1 MNKLN
6 RLYEKVM
13 KEKLRTVKVNYAD
26 GNSITTNMAAGLSDQ
41 EIKDYFKIG
50 KKFNLGTG
58 GKDKMVAVKSIKI
71 LESVHRES
79 READYKDFPA
89 IAKKGFTVFGDLTTA
104 NMKVAGDKYKKA
116 TGKSSGNINNKIHF
130 YSWMAS
136 YKESVYREATLN
148 IGDIYKK
155 DGQEFYVDE
164 MHSGFVWVYNEKHDL
179 KQIPRAEFNTLYKFV
194 RKESLSTLDSM
205 YEKVCRESLTKDK
218 VIKYGSKFGNPS
230 EVKKRVEKYYDYF
243 VRVYNEDNDETPKNA
258 WNVISSLSESV
269 NREAITAGKYKT
281 KGGEDITVHSVKDG
295 KAVIS
300 GNDSKNKTMDVDALK
315 NIIKESVHKEA
326 SYQIVQDGK
335 IIKTVSG
342 MSYFVDKNGFDDED
356 IDEIKKLGKGK
367 KYNQGGRTDSFVKKL
382 SESFKEAFKVGDK
395 VKHIQNK
402 RVGIVDKLHK
412 DGKGILVKYSEDTDN
427 SHGEKIWHV
436 INNLQKESVSSKLL
450 DLNKS
455 SESEIKNS
463 IFVKSLNAKAT
474 KQKALDFLI
483 NNKQYDKKEAQQIV
497 NKYYTKSS
505 ESVSMKKTYDK
516 APANV
521 KKIMDD
527 LIDPDYIQLKNAAK
541 TLNNLGYYMDYG
553 LDANVTDFYKK

>member
-50 KKFNLGTG
+50 KKFNIYSDETKG
-58 GKDKMVAVKSIKI
+58 MVAVKSIKI

-205 YEKVCRESLTKDK
+205 YEKVCIESFNYNKLLTPKAKKHIDQSIQAARFEGNKDVFIDVDMIIADYEDK
-218 VIKYGSKFGNPS
+218 QPDSKYGEVDEDKAFKFLKDYSSKLF
-230 EVKKRVEKYYDYF
+230 KKTK
-243 VRVYNEDNDETPKNA
+243 K
-258 WNVISSLSESV
+258 ES
-269 NREAITAGKYKT
+269 ITAGKYKT
-281 KGGEDITVHSVKDG
+281 KGDEDITVHSVKDG

-326 SYQIVQDGK
+326 
-335 IIKTVSG
+335 
-342 MSYFVDKNGFDDED
+342 
-356 IDEIKKLGKGK
+356 
-367 KYNQGGRTDSFVKKL
+367 
-382 SESFKEAFKVGDK
+382 FKVGDK
-395 VKHIQNK
+395 VKHIKNK

-412 DGKGILVKYSEDTDN
+412 DGKGILVKYSEDTYN

-436 INNLQKESVSSKLL
+436 VNNLQKESVSSKLL